1 MLDVVNMSARLALD
15 LDHDAIRLLSQQSDG
30 WVVEGVAELDSADL
44 TARITALR
52 QRAEDLAG
60 SEPAVLIVLP
70 RSQVLYTEFD
80 DLADPDRDVGPRL
93 AGLTPYA
100 LAEITWDQATADS
113 VTHVAAV
120 ALETLDEAMAFA
132 ASSRFRVV
140 GLTSEPPEG
149 AFPRLPVFQRLPGF
163 LRDASAGR
171 PLVLEPA
178 SPPKRRDV
186 AFSGQRGVDYGPGRA
201 AALTLEG
208 AVRTGKAAARV
219 PSQLAGLARRVPRP
233 LLGAFAIGGA
243 VLLGAALWPEGDPD
257 PLAGR
262 GFDRSFA
269 ELPAA
274 MIDGLVPPTP
284 AGPPA
289 VADPVPARLS
299 VRRAPALVEPV
310 VIGRSGITADYAA
323 DIAPAESFEMVAAL
337 PALFGETRL
346 PDTRP
351 ARPAA
356 ATAPGLPV
364 PAPIGEATVARL
376 ADPVAPAPPPSE
388 ADGPKM
394 TSVTAPEVTRV
405 AAVLPDARVP
415 GNPPASL
422 AATLP
427 EPSLLDVAP
436 QEGPAPAAGETLAVG
451 FPAAPDD
458 AAAPKVRLAA
468 LPRGADALDRLP
480 DAAVALLPAAPDE
493 EFELGEDGFV
503 VATPEGTDTPGGA
516 VAIAGAPPLVAPP
529 RPGSADEDPPANG
542 AVAAAEPEEAPPV
555 EVARA
560 NPNPE
565 LVSFLPRP
573 RPGAADDPTD
583 ADTATVAVPDAL
595 ITEALETG
603 EEDTAAEP
611 LLTASLVPRPRPA
624 RAVAVTPSAPSATA
638 ATATR
643 AAPVAPQIPSR
654 ANVAREATL
663 EDALP
668 LGRLNLI
675 GVYGSASDRRALVRL
690 PTGQFVKL
698 KVGDRIDG
706 GQVAQIGPDRLLYQ
720 KGGRTLA
727 LDMPNT

>member
-1 MLDVVNMSARLALD
+1 MLDVAPMSARLALD

-44 TARITALR
+44 NGKIAALR

-70 RSQVLYTEFD
+70 RSQVLYTAFD

-100 LAEITWDQATADS
+100 LADITWDQATADG
-113 VTHVAAV
+113 VTRVAAV

-178 SPPKRRDV
+178 SPPKRREV
-186 AFSGQRGVDYGPGRA
+186 AFSGQRGMDYGPGRA
-201 AALTLEG
+201 AALTLAG
-208 AVRTGKAAARV
+208 AVRTGRAAARV
-219 PSQLAGLARRVPRP
+219 PSRLAGLARRVPRP

-257 PLAGR
+257 PLADR
-262 GFDRSFA
+262 GFDRSFVQ
-269 ELPAA
+269 LPAA
-274 MIDGLVPPTP
+274 MIDGLAPPSP

-289 VADPVPARLS
+289 VPEPVPARLPA
-299 VRRAPALVEPV
+299 RTAPALVEPM
-310 VIGRSGITADYAA
+310 VIGRSRIVADHAA
-323 DIAPAESFEMVAAL
+323 DVAPAETFGMVAVL

-364 PAPIGEATVARL
+364 PDPIGAATVARL

-388 ADGPKM
+388 AAGPTP
-394 TSVTAPEVTRV
+394 TSVTAAEVTRV
-405 AAVLPDARVP
+405 AALLPDARVP
-415 GNPPASL
+415 ETPPASL

-436 QEGPAPAAGETLAVG
+436 REGPAPVAGEALAVG
-451 FPAAPDD
+451 LPTAPAD
-458 AAAPKVRLAA
+458 AATPEVRLAA
-468 LPRGADALDRLP
+468 LPRSADAIDPLP
-480 DAAVALLPAAPDE
+480 DAAIALLPPAPDE

-503 VATPEGTDTPGGA
+503 VATPEGTETPGGVLA
-516 VAIAGAPPLVAPP
+516 FAGPPPLVAPP
-529 RPGSADEDPPANG
+529 RPGTADEAPPADG
-542 AVAAAEPEEAPPV
+542 AIAAAEPDEAPPV

-565 LVSFLPRP
+565 LVAVPPRP
-573 RPGAADDPTD
+573 RPAAADDPAAGD
-583 ADTATVAVPDAL
+583 SATVAVPEAL
-595 ITEALETG
+595 IAEALETEA
-603 EEDTAAEP
+603 EETAAEP

-624 RAVAVTPSAPSATA
+624 RAVAAAPATTA

-668 LGRLNLI
+668 LGQINLI

-690 PTGQFVKL
+690 PTGRFVKL

-706 GQVAQIGPDRLLYQ
+706 GQVAQIGPNRLLYQ